1 MKLDLQKEY
10 LEQGTFF
17 GNTKITQN
25 NYNDSDGLSM
35 TGNSNRPSS
44 VGVNL
49 NDTYTQIRWDKEI
62 DLTNYNT
69 LSFYAKKGANHG
81 SISIF

>member
-49 NDTYTQIRWDKEI
+49 NDTYTQIRWDKR
-62 DLTNYNT
+62 N
-69 LSFYAKKGANHG
+69 
-81 SISIF
+81 